1 MSENE
6 ENKNEN
12 TLSKEIGAKVERKI
26 KARNSTQDVWFGLGM
41 MGLVGWSIVVP
52 TLLGAA
58 LGIWMDSKHLGKY
71 SWTLMFLLIGLI
83 VGCLNAWYWVIK
95 EDKEMNDNQDNAHE

>member
-6 ENKNEN
+6 EVKDDN
-12 TLSKEIGAKVERKI
+12 TLSNKIGAKAERKI
-26 KARNSTQDVWFGLGM
+26 KARNSTQGVWFGLGM
-41 MGLVGWSIVVP
+41 MGLVGWSVVVP
-52 TLLGAA
+52 TVLGAA
-58 LGIWMDSKHLGKY
+58 LGVWMDNQHLGKY

-95 EDKEMNDNQDNAHE
+95 EDKEMHES